1 MKCRNNVDRQITA
14 SETASCWRKIRI
26 NPLLSCPVFRLLIV
40 LALALMLPVGA
51 AGASAPELVMLA
63 PANHAMPVA
72 RFENGALTGGILWD
86 LGELIAR
93 RLGRSVRF
101 VTVPSRRVGL
111 ALTHGDADG
120 VCLVQPAWIDGP
132 FQWSADFIPTG
143 GVVLSRTDAPPIVR
157 LTDLRGKKVGTV
169 AGYRYRYLEPVLGKD
184 FLRDD
189 APSVEHTLRK
199 LSAGR
204 TQYALMELSTAA
216 WHVKN
221 DPALRLDL
229 TYESSRARCAF
240 SRASNVPFSDIK
252 RVTDAMLTDGSI
264 DKIMARYR

>member
-1 MKCRNNVDRQITA
+1 MVA
-14 SETASCWRKIRI
+14 VWRRIRI
-26 NPLLSCPVFRLLIV
+26 SRSIRTAIVSRRLS
-40 LALALMLPVGA
+40 ALAFAFLLPAA
-51 AGASAPELVMLA
+51 AGAATPELVMLA
-63 PANHAMPVA
+63 PANHAMPIA
-72 RFENGALTGGILWD
+72 QFHNGELSGGILWD
-86 LGELIAR
+86 LGEMIAS

-101 VTVPSRRVGL
+101 VTVPSRRVSL
-111 ALTHGDADG
+111 ALAHGDADG
-120 VCLVQPAWIDGP
+120 VCLVQPSWIDGP
-132 FQWSADFIPTG
+132 FQWSTEFIPTG
-143 GVVLSRTDAPPIVR
+143 GVVLARRDAPPIVR
-157 LTDLRGKKVGTV
+157 VGDLRGKKVGTV

-221 DPALRLDL
+221 DPALRMDL
-229 TYESSRARCAF
+229 LYESSRARCAF
-240 SRASNVPFSDIK
+240 SRESKVPFADLK

>member
-1 MKCRNNVDRQITA
+1 MLSR
-14 SETASCWRKIRI
+14 
-26 NPLLSCPVFRLLIV
+26 LLSS
-40 LALALMLPVGA
+40 LAFALLPVTA
-51 AGASAPELVMLA
+51 AGAAMPELVMLA

-72 RFENGALTGGILWD
+72 QFRNGALSGGILWD
-86 LGELIAR
+86 LGQLIAG

-101 VTVPSRRVGL
+101 VTIPSRRVGL
-111 ALTHGDADG
+111 ALAHGDADG
-120 VCLVQPAWIDGP
+120 VCLVQPSWIDGS

-143 GVVLSRTDAPPIVR
+143 GVVLARADAPPVAR

-169 AGYRYRYLEPVLGKD
+169 AGYRYRYLEPVLGNQ

-221 DPALRLDL
+221 DPGLRLDL
-229 TYESSRARCAF
+229 TYESSHARCAF
-240 SRASNVPFSDIK
+240 SRASKVPFADIK
-252 RVTDAMLTDGSI
+252 RVTDAMLSDGSI

>member
-1 MKCRNNVDRQITA
+1 MLR
-14 SETASCWRKIRI
+14 
-26 NPLLSCPVFRLLIV
+26 LLS
-40 LALALMLPVGA
+40 ALAFALLPAA
-51 AGASAPELVMLA
+51 AGAAAPELVMLA
-63 PANHAMPVA
+63 PANHGMPIA
-72 RFENGALTGGILWD
+72 RFQNGTLDGGILWD
-86 LGELIAR
+86 LGTLIAG
-93 RLGRSVRF
+93 RLGRTVRF

-111 ALTHGDADG
+111 ALAHGDADG
-120 VCLVQPAWIDGP
+120 VCLVQPSWIDGA

-143 GVVLSRTDAPPIVR
+143 GVVLSRADAPPIVR

-169 AGYRYRYLEPVLGKD
+169 AGYRYRYLEPVLGNQ

-240 SRASNVPFSDIK
+240 SRASKVPFDDIK
-252 RVTDAMLTDGSI
+252 RVTDAMLTDGSV